1 MNEAAIAP
9 ETDQEL
15 ALARET
21 TSPFDRMLQRHEL
34 LIVVVLAV
42 YAAIRILFFSAVFPL
57 FNSTDEQV
65 HFDAVYKYS
74 HGYLPERGLPLVS
87 PECARIFTLY
97 ESPEY
102 ITEAAV
108 LRAAHMD
115 RPIAALPPDMQ
126 AVKFQRY
133 YSYWLS
139 KKNFEIDSPPLYY
152 LIAAIWLKAGSAL
165 QLTDW
170 KLAYWL
176 RFFNVVPYIALLF
189 LAYRL
194 VKEIYPQ
201 RENLAL
207 FVPALIAVFPQDIF
221 YGINREVFSA
231 PFAGLALLLLAL
243 SLRRVARARVYL
255 LAGAFIAGL
264 TFLIDVPNAVLYLA
278 VLGTLM
284 FWLKRAY
291 KEGSLRSDAT
301 VTGGAG
307 LLAMSLPALWMARN
321 YVSVGDITA
330 SRDKIAALGW
340 TLKPWASRWHH
351 PLFSWEGTG
360 YFLKELMKTY
370 WRGEFLWHGKPL
382 AATFFDWFLLVTS
395 YSLIVA
401 FVVYFLIRRRSTKDV
416 QWWCDFVAVSLV
428 GSAFL
433 FLALLSLQFDFGS
446 CFYPSRAHPYFV
458 SGRIISGTMLPFVI
472 MFASAF
478 GRLTSRIQKWV
489 RPSIAMVSIVL
500 FIGVSDILIKG
511 TVVHSSFNLF
521 SLLSLR

>member
-1 MNEAAIAP
+1 MNQAAIVPQSEDELTLAT
-9 ETDQEL
+9 EASSRLDQI
-15 ALARET
+15 
-21 TSPFDRMLQRHEL
+21 LQRHEL
-34 LIVVVLAV
+34 GIVFLLAV
-42 YAAIRILFFSAVFPL
+42 YAAIRILFFSAAFPL

-102 ITEAAV
+102 VTEAAV

-152 LIAAIWLKAGSAL
+152 LIAAVWLKAGSAL

-176 RFFNVVPYIALLF
+176 RFLNVVPYIALLF

-194 VKEIYPQ
+194 VKEIYPE
-201 RENLAL
+201 RENLSL

-231 PFAGLALLLLAL
+231 PFAGVALLLLAL

-255 LAGAFIAGL
+255 LGGALTVGL

-278 VLGTLM
+278 FLGTLI
-284 FWLKRAY
+284 FWLWRAY
-291 KEGSLRSDAT
+291 KQGLLRSDAM

-321 YVSVGDITA
+321 YVSVGDITG

-340 TLKPWASRWHH
+340 TLKPWASRWAH
-351 PLFSWEGTG
+351 PLFSPEGTG

-370 WRGEFLWHGKPL
+370 WRGEFLWHGKPM
-382 AATFFDWFLLVTS
+382 ATPFLDWFLVLAS
-395 YSLIVA
+395 YSLMVA
-401 FVVYFLIRRRSTKDV
+401 FVVYFLIQRRSTKDV

-433 FLALLSLQFDFGS
+433 FLALLSLRFDFGT

-472 MFASAF
+472 IVASASS
-478 GRLTSRIQKWV
+478 RLASHIQKWV
-489 RPSIAMVSIVL
+489 SPSIAMVSIVL

-511 TVVHSSFNLF
+511 TVVHSAFNLF
-521 SLLSLR
+521 SLLWLR